1 MHRGNRL
8 VMALDPLEKDQLRK
22 KMATRMGVFLEGSKT
37 VSCVSGHVYDE
48 PRPCELCQ
56 RTHAEELLVVKNRA
70 GKKLILSVDCL
81 KEMVRFHVTD
91 VEDLSK
97 WLEKIK
103 TLRHEEAKRKEDD
116 VKIRAEERSRLE
128 KKVIVRKRVP
138 APAAS

>member
-1 MHRGNRL
+1 
-8 VMALDPLEKDQLRK
+8 MALDPLEKEQLRRN
-22 KMATRMGVFLEGSKT
+22 MATRMGIFLEGSKS
-37 VSCVSGHVYDE
+37 VSCVSGHVYAE

-70 GKKLILSVDCL
+70 GKKLVVSVDCL

-91 VEDLSK
+91 VEDLYK

-103 TLRHEEAKRKEDD
+103 TLWHEEARRKDED
-116 VKIRAEERSRLE
+116 VKLLEEKRRQSE

-138 APAAS
+138 AQL